1 MKKFALQKQ
10 KKQVTK
16 KIKNKIVRKKISPSE
31 NIFNK
36 YNNFEK
42 LPNIYYINLKHR
54 EDRKKNFEKTW
65 ESIMYPSSK
74 IIRIEA
80 IKNEIGTL
88 GCLASHIKALN
99 LALNTENGL
108 DYAIILED
116 DFIFKP
122 ELDKKT
128 IQNTLLDCFK
138 TNEEWNVILLAM
150 NGKSKENLIV
160 EDKNNFKIKMN
171 GIIENNKYI
180 ENTNKLLL
188 KINYSITTSGYI
200 IKKKYIPVLLN
211 LWEKLY
217 EKTKNSK
224 SIPSQELHMD
234 VYWCKLQH
242 DKWFVTNPK
251 LGIQYESYS
260 DIEKRITNYGV

>member
-1 MKKFALQKQ
+1 MKIFTLQKQ
-10 KKQVTK
+10 KNQFK
-16 KIKNKIVRKKISPSE
+16 KRKNQIVGKKISLSE
-31 NIFNK
+31 NIFNLHI
-36 YNNFEK
+36 NFDK

-54 EDRKKNFEKTW
+54 EDRKNNFENTW

-74 IIRIEA
+74 INRIEA

-99 LALNTENGL
+99 LALNTEDGL

-122 ELDKKT
+122 EVEKKT
-128 IQNTLLDCFK
+128 IQNTLLNCFK
-138 TNEEWNVILLAM
+138 RKEEWNVILLAM
-150 NGKSKENLIV
+150 NGKTKENLIV
-160 EDKNNFKIKMN
+160 KDKNNFKIKMN
-171 GIIENNKYI
+171 GIIENNKYNK
-180 ENTNKLLL
+180 NTNKLLL
-188 KINYSITTSGYI
+188 KINHSLTTSGYI

-211 LWEKLY
+211 LWENLY

-224 SIPSQELHMD
+224 SIPSHELHMD
-234 VYWCKLQH
+234 IYWFKLQ
-242 DKWFVTNPK
+242 DDRWFVTNPK

>member
-1 MKKFALQKQ
+1 MKKFILQKQ
-10 KKQVTK
+10 KEQLTK
-16 KIKNKIVRKKISPSE
+16 KRKNQIVREKISPSE
-31 NIFNK
+31 NIFNVHK
-36 YNNFEK
+36 NVEN

-54 EDRKKNFEKTW
+54 EDRKKNFEKNW

-74 IIRIEA
+74 INRVEA

-99 LALNTENGL
+99 LALNTEDGL

-138 TNEEWNVILLAM
+138 TNEDWNVILLAM
-150 NGKSKENLIV
+150 NGKIQNIL
-160 EDKNNFKIKMN
+160 KIQ
-171 GIIENNKYI
+171 YI
-180 ENTNKLLL
+180 NKLLL
-188 KINYSITTSGYI
+188 KINYSQTTSGYI
-200 IKKKYIPVLLN
+200 IKKKYIPVLLD
-211 LWEKLY
+211 LWENLY

-224 SIPSQELHMD
+224 SIPPQGLHMD
-234 VYWCKLQH
+234 IYWLKLHH